1 MRRRILRGAVDGV
14 IATTLPAGAGLSSSA
29 ALELAAAWALVGD
42 AAAEIVPL
50 GLARICQR
58 AENEYVGVR
67 SGLMDQFSAACGVA
81 GSALFLDCRS
91 LEWRAIRLPP
101 DVDLVVIESGS
112 PRRLG
117 TSEYN
122 ERRAQCETAVAA
134 LHAADPAIESLRDVD
149 VPTLTA
155 YLGRLDPIVARRARH
170 VVEENGRV
178 IGAVA
183 ALTAGDLA
191 EVGRLFAASHAS
203 LRDLFEVSSP
213 ELDALVEIATG
224 VDGVI
229 AARMTGAGFGGCTV
243 NLVRPGAIRQL
254 EAAVERDYSATT
266 GRPATVMKVTAAQG
280 AGILG

>member
-1 MRRRILRGAVDGV
+1 
-14 IATTLPAGAGLSSSA
+14 
-29 ALELAAAWALVGD
+29 
-42 AAAEIVPL
+42 
-50 GLARICQR
+50 
-58 AENEYVGVR
+58 
-67 SGLMDQFSAACGVA
+67 
-81 GSALFLDCRS
+81 
-91 LEWRAIRLPP
+91 
-101 DVDLVVIESGS
+101 VIESGS

-155 YLGRLDPIVARRARH
+155 YLDRLDPIVARRARH

-203 LRDLFEVSSP
+203 LRDLVEVSSP